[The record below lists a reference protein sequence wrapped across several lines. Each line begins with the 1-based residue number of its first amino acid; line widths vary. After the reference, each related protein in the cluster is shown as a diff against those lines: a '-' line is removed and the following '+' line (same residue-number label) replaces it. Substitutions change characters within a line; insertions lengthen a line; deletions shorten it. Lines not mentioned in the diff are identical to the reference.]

1 MRKGRLIAKYEF
13 KELELAKAQK
23 LSAKLGFTTIINT
36 PMPLTAIYNQE
47 ENEYQNNK
55 KLHTVGFKIS
65 A

>member
-1 MRKGRLIAKYEF
+1 
-13 KELELAKAQK
+13 
-23 LSAKLGFTTIINT
+23 
-36 PMPLTAIYNQE
+36 MPLTAIYNQE